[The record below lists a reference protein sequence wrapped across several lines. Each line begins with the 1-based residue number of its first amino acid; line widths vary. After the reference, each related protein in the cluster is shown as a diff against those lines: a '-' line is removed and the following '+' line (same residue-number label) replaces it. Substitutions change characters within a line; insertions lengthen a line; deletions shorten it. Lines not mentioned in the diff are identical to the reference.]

1 MQIEEEASLF
11 EITRTQALSTSPTS
25 CALHANLFQFKKNGR
40 RLAIVQFS
48 SAIFILQDQGAYG
61 LLGNGAIEFLL
72 PSGVQRGKFSIEEDC
87 AIEWWQIS
95 WTPNVT
101 LLHNYILTISATR
114 NFANI
119 SWKKWH
125 PLGISISFTIAPSI
139 FTINLHQ
146 EFSCLSSTEHPKIFM
161 HKLKM
166 TFCTQKCR
174 RNVGSQLWRLQE
186 AIHGRGAERRI
197 EEQRLAR
204 LKLLNP
210 KGPRVDRL
218 MFLRGLCLVSC

>member
-25 CALHANLFQFKKNGR
+25 CASHANLFQFKKNGR

-146 EFSCLSSTEHPKIFM
+146 EFSCLSSTICISSKR
-161 HKLKM
+161 LS
-166 TFCTQKCR
+166 TQKCR
-174 RNVGSQLWRLQE
+174 RNVGSQQLAENSKAPSMDAEQK
-186 AIHGRGAERRI
+186 AVSKSRGWPGWSSSI
-197 EEQRLAR
+197 
-204 LKLLNP
+204 
-210 KGPRVDRL
+210 PRVQGL

>member
-25 CALHANLFQFKKNGR
+25 CASHANLFQFKKNGR
-40 RLAIVQFS
+40 HLAIVQFS

-101 LLHNYILTISATR
+101 LLHNYISTISATR
-114 NFANI
+114 NFPNI

-146 EFSCLSSTEHPKIFM
+146 EFSCLSSTICISSKW
-161 HKLKM
+161 LS
-166 TFCTQKCR
+166 TQKCR
-174 RNVGSQLWRLQE
+174 IGRLPTMAAPRSHPWTRSRTPYRRAEVGQAE
-186 AIHGRGAERRI
+186 AP
-197 EEQRLAR
+197 Q
-204 LKLLNP
+204 P
-210 KGPRVDRL
+210 KGWWFYMAIIVVVKMEP
-218 MFLRGLCLVSC
+218 

>member
-11 EITRTQALSTSPTS
+11 EITRTQAVSTSPTS
-25 CALHANLFQFKKNGR
+25 CASHANLFQFKKNGR

-139 FTINLHQ
+139 FTFFFCTKN
-146 EFSCLSSTEHPKIFM
+146 
-161 HKLKM
+161 LKM
-166 TFCTQKCR
+166 SF
-174 RNVGSQLWRLQE
+174 
-186 AIHGRGAERRI
+186 
-197 EEQRLAR
+197 
-204 LKLLNP
+204 
-210 KGPRVDRL
+210 
-218 MFLRGLCLVSC
+218 

>member
-146 EFSCLSSTEHPKIFM
+146 EFSCLSSTICISSKWLFAPK
-161 HKLKM
+161 
-166 TFCTQKCR
+166 
-174 RNVGSQLWRLQE
+174 NVGEMS
-186 AIHGRGAERRI
+186 APNYGGSKKPSMDAEQKAVSI
-197 EEQRLAR
+197 EQRLAR
-204 LKLLNP
+204 LKLL
-210 KGPRVDRL
+210 KSQGVQGPRVD
-218 MFLRGLCLVSC
+218 VSTWPLPRSC